1 MFINIFSTRWQ
12 TRQQLEQ
19 HGRRQQQRGWNYH
32 NFETTKSN
40 TCVQGNFELF
50 VDRQRQAAVVLG
62 ERDIAGDNKA
72 KRRRER

>member
-1 MFINIFSTRWQ
+1 MIID
-12 TRQQLEQ
+12 
-19 HGRRQQQRGWNYH
+19 GRRQRQRGWNYH
-32 NFETTKSN
+32 NFETIKSN
-40 TCVQGNFELF
+40 KCVQGNFELF